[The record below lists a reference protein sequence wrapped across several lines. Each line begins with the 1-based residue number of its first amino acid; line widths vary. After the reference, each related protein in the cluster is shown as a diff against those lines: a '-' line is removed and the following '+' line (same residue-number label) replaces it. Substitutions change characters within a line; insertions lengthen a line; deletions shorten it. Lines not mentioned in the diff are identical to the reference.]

1 MPAAA
6 GRNGPARCCFYETR
20 FGKNMI
26 PENVFFTHMWYNN
39 HMLTK
44 KSESS
49 RFRGYVRKSDTR
61 LYHMLDRKRDFYV
74 QDFQ

>member
-1 MPAAA
+1 
-6 GRNGPARCCFYETR
+6 
-20 FGKNMI
+20 MI

-39 HMLTK
+39 HMLMK

-49 RFRGYVRKSDTR
+49 QFRGYARKPDTR